1 MGTSPFFVSMLSM
14 TLISSNHYCYQ
25 SKRQNVRKQV
35 KRLMVQKSVSPV
47 EVGSLSHC
55 LQGLYIQPVVGL
67 GISSIRN
74 IRFLLVFGD
83 LGLQVANA
91 GRKDLEVGVG
101 CVFWNIY
108 TSDI

>member
-1 MGTSPFFVSMLSM
+1 LVVYPIVYRVS
-14 TLISSNHYCYQ
+14 
-25 SKRQNVRKQV
+25 
-35 KRLMVQKSVSPV
+35 
-47 EVGSLSHC
+47 
-55 LQGLYIQPVVGL
+55 YIQPVVGL

-101 CVFWNIY
+101 WVFWNIWGEFD